1 MYIIPNT
8 TFQIRWSDFVA
19 STIDLFYSID
29 GGSNWIE
36 IGNVP
41 NNNGPLAGQ
50 GYYDWSVPV
59 NLPYGDV
66 IIRIQDHDSPDIYVD
81 TPIFVVSEEKY
92 IGQIWRLEWSDLV
105 SDTVSIEYQ
114 INGTGNWIGINSTAP
129 NHNGDLY
136 NQGYYL
142 WTIDSNI
149 CDSLRIRITDIDN
162 NVSVYSPYVSIL
174 DTPDIYLY
182 TESIVNSSIVNDI
195 NVLPTLIIGIDNI
208 SSINIINNIDVS
220 LNDNVVLLME
230 SISNLSGINNIDLT
244 TEPDINIET
253 DSIVNQHTI
262 SDIILINGVNPFS
275 IERNENTISIL
286 LQSSPEN
293 NKQYTF
299 NISSGITGELLSN
312 EYVLDNN
319 FSFWFTTTFC
329 PLFTSLTQVKLQ
341 TGPIADYFI
350 DDTIYRMIHKNSID
364 AMDLFNL
371 SNSSSLSYDY
381 FGCTWHNVPYI
392 LRKYV
397 ECKTAY
403 DILALYQS
411 LIQNGL
417 NGGRQLKTLG
427 DMTISYKDGAGAT
440 NNANDPNRKQQLY
453 ECWTETLRSIKTV
466 KAAVKGIYDFSKQ
479 YPHPVIDTGHNRISK
494 PIYINNTPGTRFVRS
509 I

>member
-1 MYIIPNT
+1 MIGTSSSLALRGFVYPADSIALT
-8 TFQIRWSDFVA
+8 TF
-19 STIDLFYSID
+19 
-29 GGSNWIE
+29 G
-36 IGNVP
+36 
-41 NNNGPLAGQ
+41 
-50 GYYDWSVPV
+50 
-59 NLPYGDV
+59 
-66 IIRIQDHDSPDIYVD
+66 
-81 TPIFVVSEEKY
+81 FVVS
-92 IGQIWRLEWSDLV
+92 
-105 SDTVSIEYQ
+105 DTEDIS
-114 INGTGNWIGINSTAP
+114 N
-129 NHNGDLY
+129 DLY
-136 NQGYYL
+136 NIQ
-142 WTIDSNI
+142 INNNI
-149 CDSLRIRITDIDN
+149 
-162 NVSVYSPYVSIL
+162 VSI
-174 DTPDIYLY
+174 IF
-182 TESIVNSSIVNDI
+182 NDI
-195 NVLPTLIIGIDNI
+195 F
-208 SSINIINNIDVS
+208 
-220 LNDNVVLLME
+220 E
-230 SISNLSGINNIDLT
+230 K
-244 TEPDINIET
+244 
-253 DSIVNQHTI
+253 
-262 SDIILINGVNPFS
+262 
-275 IERNENTISIL
+275 
-286 LQSSPEN
+286 
-293 NKQYTF
+293 NKQYTVRLSKD
-299 NISSGITGELLSN
+299 IQGIYDSII
-312 EYVLDNN
+312 YSLDNN
-319 FSFWFTTTFC
+319 YEFWFTSTYC

-411 LIQNGL
+411 LVQNGL
-417 NGGRQLKTLG
+417 NGGSQLKTLG